1 VGEGG
6 AIVTTEQNKIIVEG
20 IAVVSPIDTLV
31 VPYAVKR
38 ALFEYWKNA
47 RQGTGL
53 DAALAKVRVR
63 VVIYE
68 IDESTNQEAE

>member
-1 VGEGG
+1 M
-6 AIVTTEQNKIIVEG
+6 AAEQNKVIVEG
-20 IAVVSPIDTLV
+20 IAVVSPIDTLAL
-31 VPYAVKR
+31 PREIKR
-38 ALFEYWKNA
+38 ALFEYWKDA